1 MNVVSTPFQDA
12 LPSMIGFAEER
23 IGIPKCEW
31 TSPCYLLADRD
42 LALNEVIRVWA
53 VDRRDGRVLKVVA
66 LKATADN
73 RTQAKWPA
81 ALIKAIRDNDTL
93 VYDAKMLHAGVIK
106 GETFEPGEISY
117 STADCIAASS
127 HEDYNRLWVYSTYA
141 RLFTNA
147 PFAANQVM
155 AHNLAN
161 VDFQA
166 AQRVCVQ
173 VRDRVSQGLLESIV
187 VTFEASTDSSAR
199 AKALCEAVIKHSEVL
214 RAGVLADDGISIS
227 PSDQGNALWIP
238 QFSEL
243 SVTVDAA
250 PWVSLGNFTAP
261 RALTA
266 DEELR
271 VHVHDDVTGMPL
283 KGSPVVFKASADE
296 LEQGKWPAA
305 LAKKLQ
311 ASSLGDYLALELD
324 NAKGTSGQWKCAG
337 VPLRIVMSAPLEEND
352 EWVPLLPDSS
362 QPGQPIPMSEQL
374 LQIANSLVSARA
386 EAEKAGYEFF
396 FGGFDESGAE
406 RAKIYPLELTLQDIR
421 TGYVCYRLNTE
432 YSTGPGTRSESAE
445 SFIKKVMKVMR
456 RSGMPDVVS
465 RSQPSA
471 SNDTQTSEDKP
482 AVWLPKRLGMT
493 ATLRIQRPTKHSTT
507 DDQLRLEMT
516 RTVIPHISVNSGRRQ
531 NSAGIENLARHRL
544 KNQILRDPPS
554 HSNPNIPYTPTS
566 PQGFVFG
573 DTAIMPDQMIQLKL
587 EPQTLRAGV
596 RFLSVAPVAVPT
608 PGKTRDGS
616 LNSSLFLRI
625 SLPTTKDGMFIINTL
640 CLSPPFYSP
649 SLASAGVIGAY
660 FTSQSPWANPFK
672 LEINKPDDHIASFSP
687 DSTMCVDRCMTLGA
701 HVYDTGGARDNGV
714 DENTGL
720 FHAHYPVA
728 ALKGLSGQGPELDL
742 TLHYSAVRANEGGLG
757 DGWAFRF
764 SYFDNR
770 RRLLTLS
777 SGQTLTL
784 TKAQMKSLSAD
795 KKQFLDQDGYRI
807 TSVEGNE
814 NALTSL
820 TIQIPPGV
828 EARQEVLKLPATH
841 DGKEA
846 GIKFKKALKEKLEK
860 IIANLTQWI
869 DKEKITSDQIA
880 DLKKHRD
887 TWKAELADIKRE
899 SLVLVTTTIRAP
911 QGGELKL
918 AWQGINGHIRLDTIK
933 DASTV
938 LLRANHG
945 SIVAQGSSQSTF
957 TVWPD
962 TPEGYEV
969 TLDIRNCLLES
980 IKRHRIGQIQTPER
994 HVCFNYD
1001 FDPVLDRVL
1010 TGIAEEDGSLEVVH
1024 YNSPGESINVA
1035 PRVEM
1040 HTLVPGAGQ
1049 SCIAHYYKWTGE
1061 YVIEQ
1066 LHKRQLGSV
1075 EGTTGPFVITIWTFN
1090 GGVRVVDSIIEE
1102 QPGDSRRTTRF
1113 TYPATAPANN
1123 YKHLTLS
1130 RPVKIEVTTESLT
1143 TASTVEQL
1151 P

>member
-1 MNVVSTPFQDA
+1 MNVVSTPFHDA

-42 LALNEVIRVWA
+42 LALDEVIRVWA

-66 LKATADN
+66 LKAKADY
-73 RTQAKWPA
+73 RTQDKWPV
-81 ALIKAIRDNDTL
+81 ALIKAIRYNNTL
-93 VYDAKMLHAGVIK
+93 INNSKLLHAGVIK
-106 GETFEPGEISY
+106 GVTFEAGATSH
-117 STADCIAASS
+117 STADCVAASS
-127 HEDYNRLWVYSTYA
+127 HEDYNRLWVFSTYA

-199 AKALCEAVIKHSEVL
+199 AKALCEAVLKHSEVL

-243 SVTVDAA
+243 SVTVDTA
-250 PWVSLGNFTAP
+250 PWVPHGNFTAS

-283 KGSPVVFKASADE
+283 KGSPIVFKASADE

-311 ASSLGDYLALELD
+311 ASPLGDYLALELD
-324 NAKGTSGQWKCAG
+324 NAKGASGQWKCAG

-362 QPGQPIPMSEQL
+362 QPGQSISMSEQL
-374 LQIANSLVSARA
+374 RQIANSLVSAMA
-386 EAEKAGYEFF
+386 EARMAQFEFF
-396 FGGFDESGAE
+396 LPITGDYESDMATVH
-406 RAKIYPLELTLQDIR
+406 PLELTLRDIR

-432 YSTGPGTRSESAE
+432 YSIGSDISSESTD
-445 SFIKKVMKVMR
+445 SFTEKLMSIMR
-456 RSGMPDVVS
+456 GSGMPDVVS
-465 RSQPSA
+465 RSHNSA
-471 SNDTQTSEDKP
+471 SNNTKSSEDTL
-482 AVWLPKRLGMT
+482 ALWLPKRLGMT
-493 ATLRIQRPTKHSTT
+493 ASLSLRRVTELFNYDREADQR
-507 DDQLRLEMT
+507 DDQRDDWTAVKPLRLELT
-516 RTVIPHISVNSGRRQ
+516 HTVIPDPSGLWDATYDTPEPEDRPKQRLNNQTEKNPQYDTSSYFPYYLLSRQ
-531 NSAGIENLARHRL
+531 SFVSGEITT
-544 KNQILRDPPS
+544 
-554 HSNPNIPYTPTS
+554 IPQLMT
-566 PQGFVFG
+566 
-573 DTAIMPDQMIQLKL
+573 QLKL
-587 EPQTLRAGV
+587 EPKTISAGV
-596 RFLSVAPVAVPT
+596 RCLSVAPAAV
-608 PGKTRDGS
+608 GIEVLHDSHKAILEYAAVRA
-616 LNSSLFLRI
+616 NAC
-625 SLPTTKDGMFIINTL
+625 TL
-640 CLSPPFYSP
+640 CLSPPFHSP
-649 SLASAGVIGAY
+649 FLASIEAIEAR
-660 FTSQSPWANPFK
+660 FTPKSPWFRPVK
-672 LEINKPDDHIASFSP
+672 HDIKKPDDYIASFSP
-687 DSTMCVDRCMTLGA
+687 DSTLCVDRCMTLGA

-728 ALKGLSGQGPELDL
+728 TLKGLAGQGPELDL
-742 TLHYSAVRANEGGLG
+742 TLHYSAVRANEGALG

-795 KKQFLDQDGYRI
+795 KTQFLDQDGYRI
-807 TSVEGNE
+807 TAVEGDE
-814 NALTSL
+814 NAWTSL
-820 TIQIPPGV
+820 TIEIPPGV
-828 EARQEVLKLPATH
+828 GARLVVLRLPAPH

-846 GIKFKKALKEKLEK
+846 GTAFKEALKEKLEA

-869 DKEKITSDQIA
+869 DKEKITRDQITN
-880 DLKKHRD
+880 LKKQRD
-887 TWKAELADIKRE
+887 TWKAELADIDRE
-899 SLVLVTTTIRAP
+899 SLVLVTSTIRSP
-911 QGGELKL
+911 HGGELNL
-918 AWQGINGHIRLDTIK
+918 AWQGVDGHIRLDSIK
-933 DASTV
+933 DGSTV

-980 IKRHRIGQIQTPER
+980 IKRHRAGQTQTPER
-994 HVCFNYD
+994 HVRFNYD
-1001 FDPVLDRVL
+1001 YDPALDRVL

-1024 YNSPGESINVA
+1024 YKSKGGWNPVA
-1035 PRVEM
+1035 PRVQM

-1049 SCIAHYYKWTGE
+1049 PCIAHYYKWAGE
-1061 YVIEQ
+1061 YVVEKSLKQ
-1066 LHKRQLGSV
+1066 QLGGYGAFRHHHMDLQWRGAS
-1075 EGTTGPFVITIWTFN
+1075 G
-1090 GGVRVVDSIIEE
+1090 
-1102 QPGDSRRTTRF
+1102 RF
-1113 TYPATAPANN
+1113 DY
-1123 YKHLTLS
+1123 
-1130 RPVKIEVTTESLT
+1130 
-1143 TASTVEQL
+1143 
-1151 P
+1151 